1 MQPKYIETFFVNRI
15 VHLYENTV
23 PQMYRKLE
31 VLANRDDTQPVY
43 VDLKH
48 KLAVMRVELLKVF
61 RCCLATCVHSII
73 DKM

>member
-1 MQPKYIETFFVNRI
+1 MQCQCVETFSFNSI

-31 VLANRDDTQPVY
+31 MLANRDDAQPIY

-61 RCCLATCVHSII
+61 RCCLATRVNSIVE
-73 DKM
+73 KM